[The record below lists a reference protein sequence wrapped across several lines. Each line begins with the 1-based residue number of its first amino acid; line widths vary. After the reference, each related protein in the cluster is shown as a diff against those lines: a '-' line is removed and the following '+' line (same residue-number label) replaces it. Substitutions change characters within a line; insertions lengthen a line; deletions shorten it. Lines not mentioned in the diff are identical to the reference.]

1 MADSRNTFGAFE
13 QRIKDSLEQF
23 EVPYNSSDW
32 AQLEKA
38 MDGPRNVRWWTTPGM
53 IAALLAGSL
62 FVGGTTYLFT
72 QHNDPDAATQVSSVG
87 AEGNIGSA
95 QSQLPHNTTLSSTA
109 TNEQGTN
116 TENNTESANGSSATD
131 QRQGETSV
139 PSGTLST
146 SPSQQADPTAPG
158 TPEGTVEHG
167 TTAGRSSSEIDNTG
181 ATKAAPAADSNAPKN
196 TGVRTT
202 SGAGSSSASAE
213 MTFKASVS
221 AACPGE
227 EVAFKVEN
235 MPTGGIYL
243 WNFGDGSFS
252 NKPNPDHTFT
262 KPGNYQVMLSMS
274 AAGVGTIHNKP
285 SSDIISIHEAP
296 KASFNAQ
303 KQDFEGHIPSVHFE
317 NRSNGAKQ
325 YHWDFGDGST
335 SSVAHPDH
343 IYKKKGVYPVKLQ
356 VTSEKG
362 CVDIYE
368 REVRIDND
376 YNLGAPA
383 LFAPAKAESF
393 MPEALRTLGV
403 KFHLMVYTANG
414 QLVYE
419 TSDATKP
426 WTGRMNNRGEVMA
439 KGDYVWVVDV
449 RERIHLDETY
459 TGKVSLDR

>member
-1 MADSRNTFGAFE
+1 
-13 QRIKDSLEQF
+13 
-23 EVPYNSSDW
+23 
-32 AQLEKA
+32 
-38 MDGPRNVRWWTTPGM
+38 
-53 IAALLAGSL
+53 
-62 FVGGTTYLFT
+62 
-72 QHNDPDAATQVSSVG
+72 
-87 AEGNIGSA
+87 
-95 QSQLPHNTTLSSTA
+95 
-109 TNEQGTN
+109 
-116 TENNTESANGSSATD
+116 
-131 QRQGETSV
+131 
-139 PSGTLST
+139 
-146 SPSQQADPTAPG
+146 
-158 TPEGTVEHG
+158 
-167 TTAGRSSSEIDNTG
+167 
-181 ATKAAPAADSNAPKN
+181 
-196 TGVRTT
+196 
-202 SGAGSSSASAE
+202 

-227 EVAFKVEN
+227 EVVFKVEN

-252 NKPNPDHTFT
+252 NKPNPEHTFT

-362 CVDIYE
+362 CMDIYE
-368 REVRIDND
+368 REVRIEND
-376 YNLGAPA
+376 YNLD
-383 LFAPAKAESF
+383 APAKFAPTNAETF

-403 KFHLMVYTANG
+403 KFHLMVYTADG

-426 WTGRMNNRGEVMA
+426 WTGRMNNRGEVLA

-459 TGKVSLDR
+459 TGKVTLDR

>member
-1 MADSRNTFGAFE
+1 MADIRNTSGAFE

-32 AQLEKA
+32 AQLEQA
-38 MDGPRNVRWWTTPGM
+38 MDGPRSVRWWTTPGM
-53 IAALLAGSL
+53 IAALLAGTL
-62 FVGGTTYLFT
+62 VVGGTAYLLT
-72 QHNDPDAATQVSSVG
+72 QRNAPVAATQVPTVSAEGDKTAAQAQLPVTAALPSATNPAENTNADSNTSDIARSTGTPSGTEGTSPSTQERTVQSGTANEQTSSVG
-87 AEGNIGSA
+87 
-95 QSQLPHNTTLSSTA
+95 
-109 TNEQGTN
+109 TNK
-116 TENNTESANGSSATD
+116 
-131 QRQGETSV
+131 SV
-139 PSGTLST
+139 
-146 SPSQQADPTAPG
+146 
-158 TPEGTVEHG
+158 
-167 TTAGRSSSEIDNTG
+167 
-181 ATKAAPAADSNAPKN
+181 TKAAPTGGSDVPKN
-196 TGVRTT
+196 TGNGTATTAAT
-202 SGAGSSSASAE
+202 SGASGE

-227 EVAFKVEN
+227 EVVFKVEN

-252 NKPNPDHTFT
+252 NKPNPEHTFT

-362 CVDIYE
+362 CMDIYE
-368 REVRIDND
+368 REVRIEND
-376 YNLGAPA
+376 YNLD
-383 LFAPAKAESF
+383 APAKFAPTNAETF

-403 KFHLMVYTANG
+403 KFHLMVYTADG

-426 WTGRMNNRGEVMA
+426 WTGRMNNRGEVLA

-459 TGKVSLDR
+459 TGKVTLDR